1 MKSKIPQM
9 FTHVYAF
16 NFGLLS
22 SDLACYFAVI
32 ETLYH
37 NVDPGMSQMQKN
49 YSLQRWLWSAY

>member
-37 NVDPGMSQMQKN
+37 NVDPGMSQMQKKN
-49 YSLQRWLWSAY
+49 YSLQR